1 MSRFKLYTKTPKT
14 ASQYLSKFLETGNFV
29 VPIALLVLSISN
41 ALISVNEILAK
52 IFGSISLF
60 IIVVYLNIYVYV
72 KICSKYQFL
81 KDRFHD
87 SRR

>member
-1 MSRFKLYTKTPKT
+1 MSRFKSYVSSSKTV
-14 ASQYLSKFLETGNFV
+14 SQYLAKFLETGNFV

-60 IIVVYLNIYVYV
+60 IVIVYLTMYVYV
-72 KICSKYQFL
+72 KLCSNYQFL

-87 SRR
+87 NRR